1 MTVAKFWIVRAMNN
15 GTMFKPQMVRTL
27 TKKHD
32 HFYTYESCLEECEAL
47 NARVLESLK
56 RIEGLKLELATL
68 ESKKRAMVEAGVH
81 PESNKLY
88 KKFPVIGWSEATLQ
102 FHPVLIQFG
111 WNGFRERVLSIRI
124 EATDR
129 IKKGFVYDIKL
140 PAGAIECY
148 VVIDGKKAIAP
159 IRKGRV
165 KILHIDQ
172 KEMEI
177 FVRCERVMGGS
188 WTGRFSGTD
197 SNHSLDAIR
206 YVLSHGGIQCGK
218 TVLNDE
224 MFKFIGQCFVH
235 NIPLPVAIKGL
246 I

>member
-1 MTVAKFWIVRAMNN
+1 MTGAKFWIVRAMNN

-102 FHPVLIQFG
+102 FHPVLVQLG
-111 WNGFRERVLSIRI
+111 WNGLEIVYCLFVLKQL
-124 EATDR
+124 TGL
-129 IKKGFVYDIKL
+129 KKG
-140 PAGAIECY
+140 
-148 VVIDGKKAIAP
+148 
-159 IRKGRV
+159 
-165 KILHIDQ
+165 
-172 KEMEI
+172 
-177 FVRCERVMGGS
+177 
-188 WTGRFSGTD
+188 
-197 SNHSLDAIR
+197 
-206 YVLSHGGIQCGK
+206 LS
-218 TVLNDE
+218 TT
-224 MFKFIGQCFVH
+224 
-235 NIPLPVAIKGL
+235 
-246 I
+246 

>member
-1 MTVAKFWIVRAMNN
+1 M
-15 GTMFKPQMVRTL
+15 
-27 TKKHD
+27 
-32 HFYTYESCLEECEAL
+32 
-47 NARVLESLK
+47 
-56 RIEGLKLELATL
+56 
-68 ESKKRAMVEAGVH
+68 
-81 PESNKLY
+81 
-88 KKFPVIGWSEATLQ
+88 
-102 FHPVLIQFG
+102 
-111 WNGFRERVLSIRI
+111 SIRI

-172 KEMEI
+172 KKMDI
-177 FVRCERVMGGS
+177 FVRCERFGIGS
-188 WTGRFSGTD
+188 A
-197 SNHSLDAIR
+197 NHFLDDR
-206 YVLSHGGIQCGK
+206 V
-218 TVLNDE
+218 V
-224 MFKFIGQCFVH
+224 KFIGQCFVH

>member
-1 MTVAKFWIVRAMNN
+1 MTGAKFWIVRAMNN

-47 NARVLESLK
+47 NVRVLESLK
-56 RIEGLKLELATL
+56 RIEGLKLELAML

-88 KKFPVIGWSEATLQ
+88 KKSPVIGWMEDTLQ
-102 FHPVLIQFG
+102 FHPVLVQFG
-111 WNGFRERVLSIRI
+111 WNGFRDRVLSIRI

-140 PAGAIECY
+140 PAGAIDCY

-172 KEMEI
+172 KKMEI
-177 FVRCERVMGGS
+177 FVRCERFGIGS
-188 WTGRFSGTD
+188 A
-197 SNHSLDAIR
+197 NHFLDDR
-206 YVLSHGGIQCGK
+206 VS
-218 TVLNDE
+218 
-224 MFKFIGQCFVH
+224 KFLDQCFVYYK
-235 NIPLPVAIKGL
+235 PLPVTTKEL